1 MLEKDERDTLPD
13 DTVEGK
19 EGRLQERQGFDTE
32 FVDATNVLAE

>member
-19 EGRLQERQGFDTE
+19 EYRLQEPRDFGKDS
-32 FVDATNVLAE
+32 VDATNVLAE